1 MALQALVFICLFGA
15 GCLLS
20 FARHP
25 VFGLLT
31 YIGVFYLHPPSRWWS
46 SDLPELR
53 WSLIASAV
61 TVLSIVIRK
70 PQRLQQAR
78 ESQATLITGLV
89 VLLAWLCVQYVW
101 SYEKDMQSELI
112 GLYAKYF
119 ILVVVM
125 LKCLDSFENLKMF
138 LGAHVLGCFYLGWI
152 VFTEYKG
159 GRFEGFGGP
168 GINEANAGA
177 LQMLTGVF
185 VAAGLFLSGKVL
197 RRGVLLALIPFI
209 ANGLVAAVSRSGFLA
224 AIAGGLVFNVSAPAR
239 QRFRVVVLSVLAAVM
254 FLMLTNDTY
263 WERVTSIKHAG
274 EEVAGVDTGAGRLD
288 LMRAQLR
295 MFSAH
300 PGGCGHRCTVTLSPQ
315 YLPEEQLTTS
325 SEDGPKGRASHSTP
339 MSLLVEQGVPGIL
352 LYVSLLIWV
361 LVIGFQTKRAC
372 DRAGGELPA
381 IATAMLAC
389 LTAIFVGDIF
399 VDYLKFET
407 RLWFITALTVL
418 LAVAR
423 EQREAAASLA
433 AGPDSSGASRSAAAS
448 RKPRQDARPAGV
460 PLPLRGRDSR
470 DGRSS

>member
-1 MALQALVFICLFGA
+1 MALQAFVFICLFAA
-15 GCLLS
+15 GCFLS
-20 FARHP
+20 VARHP
-25 VFGLLT
+25 IFGLLT

-70 PQRLQQAR
+70 PQRLQEAR
-78 ESQATLITGLV
+78 ESQATLFTGLI
-89 VLLAWLCVQYVW
+89 VLLAWLCAQYGW

-112 GLYAKYF
+112 GLYAKYL
-119 ILVVVM
+119 ILVIVM
-125 LKCLDSFENLKMF
+125 VKCLDSFENLKMF
-138 LGAHVLGCFYLGWI
+138 LGAHVFGCFYLGWI

-185 VAAGLFLSGKVL
+185 VAAGLFLSGKAL

-224 AIAGGLVFNVSAPAR
+224 ALAGGLVFNIGAPAR
-239 QRFRVVVLSVLAAVM
+239 QRLRVVVLSVLAVVM

-263 WERVTSIKHAG
+263 WERVTSLKYAG
-274 EEVAGVDTGAGRLD
+274 EVVEGVDTGAGRLD
-288 LMRAQLR
+288 LMRAQLS
-295 MFSAH
+295 MFSTH
-300 PGGCGHRCTVTLSPQ
+300 PAGCGHRCTVTLSPK
-315 YLPEEQLTTS
+315 YLPEEQLTSS

-339 MSLLVEQGVPGIL
+339 MSLLVEQGVPGML
-352 LYVSLLIWV
+352 LYVSLLTWV
-361 LVIGFQTKRAC
+361 LVVGIQTKRAC

-381 IATAMLAC
+381 IATGVLAC
-389 LTAIFVGDIF
+389 LAAIFVGDFF

-407 RLWFITALTVL
+407 RLWFITVLTVL

-423 EQREAAASLA
+423 RKHQAAASPAAVRELA
-433 AGPDSSGASRSAAAS
+433 SALPSPAASHKLPANARHTAGPVSM
-448 RKPRQDARPAGV
+448 
-460 PLPLRGRDSR
+460 RGRESR
-470 DGRSS
+470 NGRSS